1 MPRPPRSLASLLAA
15 ALAVLPVPL
24 LRAEAPKTTAASALS
39 FIRTQ
44 SPPDGINSLQ
54 TLSAEYRPASGVGPS
69 IWLIGV
75 AHLGTPEYYGGL
87 QKRLDAQT
95 RVLFEG
101 VGADKL
107 SEGAKLDNSDGLQAK
122 LAQSLGLVFQLD
134 AIDYH
139 RKHFINSDLTA
150 DALNEAIE
158 RRSIEPA
165 APESTPPLESTPGK
179 SSDEKT
185 AKTKPALPGK
195 VNQETFSQLMD
206 ALHGKGEMAESLNG
220 MVTLLGST
228 PEMRETTKVMFIEA
242 LGQAGELIDLA
253 KAASPEMKNLFE
265 VLITERNAQVIHQLD
280 QQLHQ
285 LKTGQ
290 TVAVFYGAAHMDE
303 LARRVTAELK
313 YLPANQ
319 SWDTA
324 FTADTHKSI
333 MPPAQIKMIM
343 QMMRA
348 QLANP
353 DAAAASGDQQPAF
366 PLFNLLPS
374 NPPAP
379 TPEGAKPAKKP

>member
-1 MPRPPRSLASLLAA
+1 MPRPPRSFASLLAA
-15 ALAVLPVPL
+15 ALAVLPAPFL
-24 LRAEAPKTTAASALS
+24 HAEAPKTAASALT

-101 VGADKL
+101 VGAEKL
-107 SEGAKLDNSDGLQAK
+107 SEGAKLDNSEGIQAK

-158 RRSIEPA
+158 RRATEPA
-165 APESTPPLESTPGK
+165 APEPTAPLESKGK
-179 SSDEKT
+179 SPEET
-185 AKTKPALPGK
+185 AKKSTTALPGK
-195 VNQETFSQLMD
+195 VNQETFGQLMD

-228 PEMRETTKVMFIEA
+228 PEMRETTKTMFVEA

-280 QQLHQ
+280 AQLHQ

-290 TVAVFYGAAHMDE
+290 SVAVFYGAAHMDE
-303 LARRVTAELK
+303 IARRVTADLH
-313 YLPANQ
+313 YIPANQ
-319 SWDTA
+319 AWDTA
-324 FTADTHKSI
+324 FTADIIILI
-333 MPPAQIKMIM
+333 MPPAQIKMMI
-343 QMMRA
+343 QMMRV

-353 DAAAASGDQQPAF
+353 DAATASGDQQPAF

-374 NPPAP
+374 TPPAP